1 MKKVILLITLSV
13 SLFAL
18 TQEEELYY
26 AKTHGGAC
34 GSAIVGTQKS
44 IFGGDKAKVKNAC
57 AQCVKEENKNFV
69 KTNELETRMISECLD
84 AYFK

>member
-1 MKKVILLITLSV
+1 MKKIIILVALSM

-18 TQEEELYY
+18 TQEEEFY

-57 AQCVKEENKNFV
+57 TQCVKEENKNFV
-69 KTNELETRMISECLD
+69 KTSELENKMISECVD
-84 AYFK
+84 SYFK

>member
-18 TQEEELYY
+18 TQEEELY

-34 GSAIVGTQKS
+34 GSAIVGKQKS

>member
-1 MKKVILLITLSV
+1 MKKIILLVTLSI

-18 TQEEELYY
+18 TQEEELY

-44 IFGGDKAKVKNAC
+44 IFGEDKAKVKNAC
-57 AQCVKEENKNFV
+57 TQCVKEENKNFV
-69 KTNELETRMISECLD
+69 KTSELETKMVSECLS

>member
-18 TQEEELYY
+18 TQEEEFN
-26 AKTHGGAC
+26 AKTFGGAC
-34 GSAIVGTQKS
+34 GSAIAGKQKS
-44 IFGGDKAKVKNAC
+44 ILGTDKDKVTRAC
-57 AQCVKEENKNFV
+57 TQCVKENITHFV